1 MKAITRSLYLLLAAS
16 LLLAACGNFG
26 PPPACIEGLGG
37 TADTAAFD
45 AHFASMQ
52 LVSADSGEPGG
63 PAEHGT
69 AFAAGET
76 LAINVDSLD
85 AVSLRVCLQAARE
98 IPIDQTYELSAGE
111 QTLVLGALDETGM
124 YVVRVIVDGVLVRN
138 LPFTLE

>member
-1 MKAITRSLYLLLAAS
+1 MKSFPGLLYLLFAAS

-45 AHFASMQ
+45 AHFTYME
-52 LVSADSGEPGG
+52 LVSAASGEPGG

-76 LAINVDSLD
+76 LAISVDSLG
-85 AVSLRVCLQAARE
+85 AVGLRACLQAARE

-111 QTLVLGALDETGM
+111 QTLVLGALDEPGM
-124 YVVRVIVDGVLVRN
+124 YVVRVIVDGVLVKN